1 MKDDKAVKFKVIG
14 FYDTLESTAL
24 MDIDVMKE
32 NIGDTYY
39 STCLVKGTK
48 HTEADTTTMKEKLAV
63 TSGDKDV
70 QIKTVDEI
78 KDASIESNKQIVSIM
93 QLFSLITLLIA
104 VFGIVN
110 NIIVSYMEKRRIFA
124 VQRSIGMSKFQLVK
138 IALVEALLTG
148 IIGSVLGIAGGNGLL
163 YIAPKIMM
171 SLGLRLVMHITGI
184 QILVCVGGSVL
195 ITILTSIRSAVK
207 TSKAQ
212 IIEAIKYE

>member
-1 MKDDKAVKFKVIG
+1 MSNA
-14 FYDTLESTAL
+14 
-24 MDIDVMKE
+24 
-32 NIGDTYY
+32 
-39 STCLVKGTK
+39 
-48 HTEADTTTMKEKLAV
+48 
-63 TSGDKDV
+63 
-70 QIKTVDEI
+70 I
-78 KDASIESNKQIVSIM
+78 KDASIESNRQIVSIM